1 MPKIKTLF
9 LSCFC
14 LILTIYLGVDEGG
27 EVKRMA
33 DGRVA
38 RVTEVIAGSPKSF
51 DDAMHVGFKRASKTL
66 RGITGM
72 RVLEFR
78 VAVENEKIT
87 EYRVRMEVIFVLE
100 D

>member
-1 MPKIKTLF
+1 
-9 LSCFC
+9 
-14 LILTIYLGVDEGG
+14 
-27 EVKRMA
+27 MA

-38 RVTEVIAGSPKSF
+38 RVTEVIAGSPKGF
-51 DDAMHVGFKRASKTL
+51 DDAILQGFKRAVKTL

-72 RVLEFR
+72 RILEQR
-78 VAVENEKIT
+78 VAVEDDKIV